1 LGESKLKPDCLLLSE
16 NRSETGVNSLS
27 KMKLRAKAIHR
38 NLPPLKLYLEDLE
51 YVIQLL
57 NSISSEVI
65 IRTDEHEFESL
76 SELSQTKQK
85 VFRNLEIRSSD
96 PRISLDL
103 STRSSYL
110 HLIDNLP
117 ASKGVFEQIYSHV

>member
-1 LGESKLKPDCLLLSE
+1 
-16 NRSETGVNSLS
+16 
-27 KMKLRAKAIHR
+27 MKLRARALR
-38 NLPPLKLYLEDLE
+38 RELPPLKLYLEDLE
-51 YVIQLL
+51 YVVQLL

-76 SELSQTKQK
+76 SELSQIKKK
-85 VFRNLEIRSSD
+85 VLRNLQIGSSD

-103 STRSSYL
+103 SARSSYL

-117 ASKGVFEQIYSHV
+117 ASRGVFEQIYSHVIKHRTYLLTFLRYSPILFLLLIF